1 MAFRTGEKVTLEYLN
16 SRMMADNLQLTVI
29 YKSNLPRQKAKEL
42 YPEWYQRRIEEG
54 QPRGHWT
61 RYQPIYYNWIEKV
74 LSGAKVGHRYNCLEN
89 LCSLAVQCNIEPEQ
103 VESDC
108 RRVAAKMEELTVDE
122 DNHFTEYDILC
133 ALRTYHTA
141 SEQAYRRRIDII
153 SDKTGI
159 PLTANKR
166 NGRKQAIHV
175 QYMNLNRQFKVMN
188 GECTN
193 GGRPK
198 GSGTV
203 QSKVQEW
210 QELHPD
216 GKKSECIKDTGL
228 SKPTVYKWWRKE

>member
-1 MAFRTGEKVTLEYLN
+1 
-16 SRMMADNLQLTVI
+16 
-29 YKSNLPRQKAKEL
+29 
-42 YPEWYQRRIEEG
+42 
-54 QPRGHWT
+54 
-61 RYQPIYYNWIEKV
+61 
-74 LSGAKVGHRYNCLEN
+74 
-89 LCSLAVQCNIEPEQ
+89 
-103 VESDC
+103 
-108 RRVAAKMEELTVDE
+108 MEELTVDE

-159 PLTANKR
+159 PLIANKR
-166 NGRKQAIHV
+166 NGRKQEQHLQLARGIKQV
-175 QYMNLNRQFKVMN
+175 KITI
-188 GECTN
+188 GEDVK
-193 GGRPK
+193 GGRPE
-198 GSGTV
+198 GSGTA

>member
-1 MAFRTGEKVTLEYLN
+1 M
-16 SRMMADNLQLTVI
+16 
-29 YKSNLPRQKAKEL
+29 
-42 YPEWYQRRIEEG
+42 
-54 QPRGHWT
+54 
-61 RYQPIYYNWIEKV
+61 
-74 LSGAKVGHRYNCLEN
+74 
-89 LCSLAVQCNIEPEQ
+89 QCNIEPEQ